1 MQNFMGMDGF
11 IWFTGVVEDRNDPSK
26 LGRVRVRC
34 VGHHTDDKSKI
45 PTADLPWAHIMH
57 PVTDPSMNGLG
68 NTPSFMVEGT
78 WVVGFFMD
86 AEDKQQP
93 VIIGTLPGVPDE
105 KPNTSK
111 GFYDPNGVYPKTD
124 FLEESDTN
132 RLARNEKISS
142 TVVTDKSVDRSLGVP
157 AADGSFFDEP
167 KTTYDAKYPKNHV
180 FETESGHI
188 VEYDDTDGKTR
199 LHEYHKS
206 GTFREIDEE
215 GNRHERIV
223 KDNYEFVRGNEY
235 RNIFKD
241 VFFTSG
247 GTLNIKCKN
256 LNIEVEEN
264 YTQQI
269 GENVII
275 NVGGTLESDI
285 TGAVTEVYGSTITRS
300 VTGITTNNHDANV
313 NNFIDGDFEVHTSAA
328 VDIFAKTTVN
338 IDTASFDVDASTVAA
353 ITSATTTINGSTAS
367 NIRGATVSVDG
378 TTVNIDTGNY
388 NLKATTSNLITVT
401 AGAVVPHATD
411 PDVTSPGSASVTDP
425 TNPTISE
432 PIEPVITD
440 ASPSHGSPGGAT
452 DTPKDANGDNIMP
465 EGGEL
470 SAGSVIDAQEIE
482 GTFDEDTEVSQGT
495 VTSTNSTNKTKTVK
509 GVTKKDMYKSK
520 NPVSR
525 DNVGDLVKKYESANG
540 GPGTI
545 SEPSGADYGGH
556 SYGSYQITNKNMDDY
571 IEYLESTGTNKNR
584 VLAQKLRDAGG
595 SSGARN
601 PDKEVTLPNGK
612 KTTFREV
619 WKQAAV
625 DDSTNFQNSQAGYIS
640 TSNFRPAVEKIK
652 NQIGLDVSDRGASLQ
667 DAVWS
672 TSTQYGA
679 TGGSNLI
686 KNALKGQDI
695 SKLTDGDIINLIHD
709 EKRRGVLESTVG
721 SGQWGSSVNKT
732 EIIGGVETNVWLP
745 YTTAK
750 GNQAIG
756 LRQALLNRIE
766 EERLDLLR
774 SA

>member
-1 MQNFMGMDGF
+1 MQSFMGMDGF

-34 VGHHTDDKSKI
+34 VGYHTDDKERI
-45 PTADLPWAHIMH
+45 PTTDLPWAHIMH
-57 PVTDPSMNGLG
+57 PVTDPSMNGMG
-68 NTPSFMVEGT
+68 QTPSFMVEGT

-93 VIIGTLPGVPDE
+93 IIIGTLPGVPDE

-124 FLEESDTN
+124 FLEESDVN
-132 RLARNEKISS
+132 RLARNESISF
-142 TVVTDKSVDRSLGVP
+142 TVVEDKSVDRSLGVP
-157 AADGSFFDEP
+157 AADGTAFDEP
-167 KTTYDAKYPKNHV
+167 VTTYDAEYPKNHV
-180 FETESGHI
+180 FESESGHI

-206 GTFREIDEE
+206 GTFREIDED

-223 KDNYEFVRGNEY
+223 KDNYEFVRGDEY
-235 RNIFKD
+235 RHIFKD

-264 YTQQI
+264 FTQQI

-367 NIRGATVSVDG
+367 NIRGATVSIDG
-378 TTVNIDTGNY
+378 ATVNIDTASY
-388 NLKATTSNLITVT
+388 NLKATSSNLVNIL
-401 AGAVVPHATD
+401 AGGVVPHATD

-425 TNPTISE
+425 TDPTITE

-440 ASPSHGSPGGAT
+440 VSPSYGSPGGAV
-452 DTPKDANGDNIMP
+452 DTPKDENGDDIMP
-465 EGGEL
+465 EGGDI
-470 SAGSVIDAQEIE
+470 SAGNVIDAQEIE

-509 GVTKKDMYKSK
+509 GVTKKDMLKSK

-525 DNVGDLVKKYESANG
+525 DNVGDSVKRFESANG

-545 SEPSGADYGGH
+545 STPSGADKGGV
-556 SYGSYQITNKNMDDY
+556 SYGSYQITNKNIDEYIDY
-571 IEYLESTGTNKNR
+571 LKETGNIELATKLEN
-584 VLAQKLRDAGG
+584 AGG
-595 SSGARN
+595 SLGARN
-601 PDKEVTLPNGK
+601 PDTKVAGSK
-612 KTTFREV
+612 KTFREV
-619 WKQAAV
+619 WTQAAI
-625 DDSTNFQNSQAGYIS
+625 DDPTGFEDSQAGYIS
-640 TSNFRPAVEKIK
+640 TSNFRPAFHNIQKKTGIDISEK
-652 NQIGLDVSDRGASLQ
+652 GSAVQ
-667 DAVWS
+667 DAIWS
-672 TSTQYGA
+672 TSTQYGPGL
-679 TGGSNLI
+679 TGSI
-686 KNALKGQDI
+686 VRDAVKGKDL
-695 SKLTDGDIINLIHD
+695 STLTDTELID
-709 EKRRGVLESTVG
+709 AIQDVKRDKVDSHFI
-721 SGQWGSSVNKT
+721 SSVNKS
-732 EIIGGVETNVWLP
+732 EWLP
-745 YTTAK
+745 YTD
-750 GNQAIG
+750 GRGRPRIG
-756 LRQALLNRIE
+756 LRQSLLNRIE
-766 EERLDLLR
+766 EERLVLLGL
-774 SA
+774 A